1 MMQLQSTRSWNSVL
15 IEQNLIFFGFR
26 AQSQEEVS
34 EILYYRLDDVVR
46 KKKKLDS
53 GSFVL
58 SVFLQIKRSV
68 IRQTTTC
75 SNLLYKN
82 RDT

>member
-1 MMQLQSTRSWNSVL
+1 MMQLQSRRSWNSVL

-34 EILYYRLDDVVR
+34 GILYYRLDDVVR

-58 SVFLQIKRSV
+58 SVNKKYCY
-68 IRQTTTC
+68 T
-75 SNLLYKN
+75 SNNYVATVQK
-82 RDT
+82 

>member
-1 MMQLQSTRSWNSVL
+1 ML

-34 EILYYRLDDVVR
+34 GILYYRLDDVVR

-58 SVFLQIKRSV
+58 SVFLK
-68 IRQTTTC
+68 
-75 SNLLYKN
+75 
-82 RDT
+82 

>member
-1 MMQLQSTRSWNSVL
+1 MMQLQSRRSWNSVL

-34 EILYYRLDDVVR
+34 GILYYRLDDVVR

-68 IRQTTTC
+68 IRLTTT
-75 SNLLYKN
+75 
-82 RDT
+82 

>member
-1 MMQLQSTRSWNSVL
+1 MMQLQSRRSWNSVL

-34 EILYYRLDDVVR
+34 GILYYRLDDVVR

-68 IRQTTTC
+68 IRLTTTC
-75 SNLLYKN
+75 SAVQK
-82 RDT
+82 

>member
-1 MMQLQSTRSWNSVL
+1 ML
-15 IEQNLIFFGFR
+15 IEQKLDLFGFR

-34 EILYYRLDDVVR
+34 GILYYRLDDVVR

-68 IRQTTTC
+68 IRQTTTH
-75 SNLLYKN
+75 STVQK
-82 RDT
+82 